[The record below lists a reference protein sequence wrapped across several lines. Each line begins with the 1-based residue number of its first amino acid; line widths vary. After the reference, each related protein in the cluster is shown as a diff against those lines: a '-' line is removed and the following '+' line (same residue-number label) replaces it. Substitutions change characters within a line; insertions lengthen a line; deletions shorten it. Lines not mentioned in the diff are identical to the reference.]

1 MQVTINDFVRY
12 RQLSQEYARL
22 SRQVIKLEES
32 NGQRVKDKVT
42 GSLPEFPYV
51 SHSVPVIGL
60 LHNTARINAIKD
72 EIAEMTKEL
81 DELAKRLKGFLDEI
95 PSDKRDIRDVLELYY
110 IDCVG
115 SYEKAVEYAGLE
127 VDPNAQMQ
135 KVRRFMRKFLKIHV
149 KTVKTEF

>member
-1 MQVTINDFVRY
+1 MKVTINDFVRY
-12 RQLSQEYARL
+12 RKLKQERTRL

-32 NGQRVKDKVT
+32 NGQWVKDKVT
-42 GSLPEFPYV
+42 GSSPEFPYV

-72 EIAEMTKEL
+72 EITEMTKEL
-81 DELAKRLKGFLDEI
+81 DELAKCLKSFLDKI

-127 VDPNAQMQ
+127 VDASSEMK
-135 KVRRFMRKFLKIHV
+135 KVRNYMRNFLKL
-149 KTVKTEF
+149 TVNTVNTEL